1 MGGSVSTAS
10 SIQTAEAY
18 IAQNS
23 SESCNISCTNT
34 ISNVNID
41 IINSVVGGNVS
52 LTQTCSVDSS
62 CLLSNSSDAT
72 SDVLFKATNST
83 NAKNAGNLFSGDI
96 FNFDYASSNSRQ
108 NIKQKIIQSSN
119 QTCKLASLNQ
129 LNNLSILA
137 ANSDIGGNISV
148 GQTGSVA
155 GQCQLSNNM
164 SAAATAT
171 ALASNTAQSGKDKK
185 GQKKGSSFILIT
197 IIGFIGVMVVV
208 YIVAKLFTSTEAQN
222 QLASETQEANM
233 ARGKAGCLGGLKPML
248 DSKGVVIIDPRSGR
262 PICPPFL
269 PGQTSRTPSLTKSPV
284 KSITISSPTKSL
296 KIPTKISSPSSIK

>member
-23 SESCNISCTNT
+23 AQKCNISCTNSLT
-34 ISNVNID
+34 NVNID

-52 LTQTCSVDSS
+52 LLQSCQIDSS
-62 CLLSNSSDAT
+62 CMLSSSSDAT

-108 NIKQKIIQSSN
+108 NIKQKIVQNTAQS
-119 QTCKLASLNQ
+119 CKLASLNQ
-129 LNNLSILA
+129 MNNLSILV
-137 ANSDIGGNISV
+137 ANSDIGGNLAI

-197 IIGFIGVMVVV
+197 ILGFIGVMVVV

-222 QLASETQEANM
+222 ELASETQQANI

-269 PGQTSRTPSLTKSPV
+269 PGQTRSPS
-284 KSITISSPTKSL
+284 SL
-296 KIPTKISSPSSIK
+296 KIPTKITSPAKISSPIKK